1 VVVSGA
7 EAVVSGSMGTYTKVA
22 GLTQGSRP
30 VYQRVGS
37 AVRFLFYWTSTRNWY
52 IGGNYSS
59 SSSNVKSTGTN
70 APRCPDQATGWQA
83 YTGGAWVSTYPITV
97 APAAGQLPTAAPT
110 AIEATSAPT
119 DVTDPVSDVPTTAPI
134 VASPAPAS
142 TNPAASDALTT
153 APDAPTS
160 APTAAA
166 MAVPALEPTATSGA
180 RCSHFARGTVP
191 SMYMHSDTRTHGSRQ
206 STCTSPHPPEVGARC
221 SE

>member
-1 VVVSGA
+1 MVVSGA

-59 SSSNVKSTGTN
+59 SSSNVKSTGTSS
-70 APRCPDQATGWQA
+70 PLCPDLATGWQA
-83 YTGGAWVSTYPITV
+83 YTGGAWGNTYPITV
-97 APAAGQLPTAAPT
+97 ATAASQPPTAAPT

-119 DVTDPVSDVPTTAPI
+119 DVTNAVFDVPTTTPI

-142 TNPAASDALTT
+142 TNPAASDAPTT
-153 APDAPTS
+153 

-166 MAVPALEPTATSGA
+166 MALPSLEPTATP
-180 RCSHFARGTVP
+180 GTVQP
-191 SMYMHSDTRTHGSRQ
+191 LCPWNGSLDVNA
-206 STCTSPHPPEVGARC
+206 H
-221 SE
+221 

>member
-1 VVVSGA
+1 MVVSGA

-37 AVRFLFYWTSTRNWY
+37 AVRFLFYWTSTRIWC

-59 SSSNVKSTGTN
+59 SSSNVRSTGTSS
-70 APRCPDQATGWQA
+70 PLCPDQATGWQA

-97 APAAGQLPTAAPT
+97 APAASQPPTGPPA

-119 DVTDPVSDVPTTAPI
+119 DVTNPVSDMPTTSPPI
-134 VASPAPAS
+134 VALPAPAS
-142 TNPAASDALTT
+142 TNPAASDAPTT
-153 APDAPTS
+153 

-166 MAVPALEPTATSGA
+166 MALPSLEPTAT
-180 RCSHFARGTVP
+180 P
-191 SMYMHSDTRTHGSRQ
+191 GSVQPLCPRNG
-206 STCTSPHPPEVGARC
+206 SLDVNA
-221 SE
+221 

>member
-1 VVVSGA
+1 MVVSGA
-7 EAVVSGSMGTYTKVA
+7 EAVVSGSMGTYTKVE

-59 SSSNVKSTGTN
+59 STSNVKSTGTN
-70 APRCPDQATGWQA
+70 SPLCPDQATGWQA

-97 APAAGQLPTAAPT
+97 APAASQPPTAAPT

-119 DVTDPVSDVPTTAPI
+119 EVTNAVFDAPTTTPI
-134 VASPAPAS
+134 VASPAPSS
-142 TNPAASDALTT
+142 TNPAASDAPT
-153 APDAPTS
+153 A

-166 MAVPALEPTATSGA
+166 MALPSLQPTATPG
-180 RCSHFARGTVP
+180 
-191 SMYMHSDTRTHGSRQ
+191 SM
-206 STCTSPHPPEVGARC
+206 
-221 SE
+221 

>member
-1 VVVSGA
+1 MVVSGA
-7 EAVVSGSMGTYTKVA
+7 EAVLSGSMGTYTKVA
-22 GLTQGSRP
+22 GLMQGSRP
-30 VYQRVGS
+30 VYQCVGS

-97 APAAGQLPTAAPT
+97 APAASQPPTPTAAPT

-119 DVTDPVSDVPTTAPI
+119 DVTNPVSDVPTAAAT

-142 TNPAASDALTT
+142 TDPAASDVSTT
-153 APDAPTS
+153 

-166 MAVPALEPTATSGA
+166 MALPSFQPAATPGTAHLF
-180 RCSHFARGTVP
+180 RPRN
-191 SMYMHSDTRTHGSRQ
+191 GSLHAIAQ
-206 STCTSPHPPEVGARC
+206 
-221 SE
+221 